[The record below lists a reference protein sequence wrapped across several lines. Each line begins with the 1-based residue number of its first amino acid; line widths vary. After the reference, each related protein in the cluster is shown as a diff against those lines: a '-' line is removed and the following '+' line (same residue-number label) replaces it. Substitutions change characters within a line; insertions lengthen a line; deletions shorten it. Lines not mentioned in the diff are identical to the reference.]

1 MDYSIGCRMPLD
13 EWLWLNRTGIFDDVA
28 LRKFVAA
35 FPPVELM
42 QNVSGLTN
50 EQDFAAHGSDIYL
63 AISRAS
69 PKPLTEYRNLLD
81 FGCGCGR
88 LARMFKG
95 HPGRVSACDV
105 DPRHVAWVQQS
116 LDFVSA
122 SHTSV
127 HPPLPYRED
136 AFDCVVS
143 VSVFSHLTER
153 SQDEFLK
160 ELNRICVPGTYLFIS
175 FHGQRALER
184 TVIEPPIRE
193 MVSVDG
199 ESLNTAQ
206 QQFQSDKHAF
216 ILQRGHLTSS
226 KTSFWRRVIGT
237 RASNLSVIEEPFE
250 YGISFIP
257 EAYVRKH
264 WGRWFEIADYWSGA
278 IHDFQDIVVLRAR
291 TIK

>member
-1 MDYSIGCRMPLD
+1 
-13 EWLWLNRTGIFDDVA
+13 
-28 LRKFVAA
+28 
-35 FPPVELM
+35 
-42 QNVSGLTN
+42 
-50 EQDFAAHGSDIYL
+50 
-63 AISRAS
+63 
-69 PKPLTEYRNLLD
+69 
-81 FGCGCGR
+81 
-88 LARMFKG
+88 
-95 HPGRVSACDV
+95 
-105 DPRHVAWVQQS
+105 
-116 LDFVSA
+116 
-122 SHTSV
+122 
-127 HPPLPYRED
+127 
-136 AFDCVVS
+136 
-143 VSVFSHLTER
+143 
-153 SQDEFLK
+153 
-160 ELNRICVPGTYLFIS
+160 
-175 FHGQRALER
+175 
-184 TVIEPPIRE
+184 